1 MDWQRFQQALL
12 SNANGDWIEVGGS
25 LDPDEGLSVIW
36 DEAGEQQV
44 LAQPLASVA
53 ELTGFLL
60 GYLFGTD
67 DRKTGTEWTK

>member
-1 MDWQRFQQALL
+1 MLTAIGSRWVEA
-12 SNANGDWIEVGGS
+12 WI
-25 LDPDEGLSVIW
+25 PDEGLSVIW

-67 DRKTGTEWTK
+67 DRKTGTEWAK